1 MIRNSGEDKI
11 VTPLGKKLI
20 PEIIVQ
26 MISPGYRKFFS
37 IFL

>member
-11 VTPLGKKLI
+11 VTLIGKKLI
-20 PEIIVQ
+20 PEIIVPK
-26 MISPGYRKFFS
+26 ISPGCCKFFS